1 MPDDLV
7 EDMREAY
14 ARASVYLE
22 TEVTA
27 SLNSAA
33 DRMRQEYRKTM
44 LIIAGVSEEEIESV
58 DLASMSEEEFIQF
71 LRERMLENEQKKQN
85 EQSNGESNKQN
96 SQRVVDID
104 EAEHLINSGWEFVA
118 TLPNGK
124 VVVRH
129 G

>member
-1 MPDDLV
+1 VPDDLV